1 MCPSQNG
8 VLGCD
13 SQVTFAKVPW
23 GIHLFDKKGRAS
35 KSGEESCSK
44 RKQRDEQCSG
54 QSKEPKKRLLFRRL
68 ERISVADTQ
77 DASVEVKEGW
87 PYQGPMSRF

>member
-13 SQVTFAKVPW
+13 SQVTFAKGPW
-23 GIHLFDKKGRAS
+23 EIDLFDKKGRAS
-35 KSGEESCSK
+35 KRGEESSSK

-54 QSKEPKKRLLFRRL
+54 QSKELKKRLLFRRP
-68 ERISVADTQ
+68 EKNSVAGTQ
-77 DASVEVKEGW
+77 DASIKVKEGW
-87 PYQGPMSRF
+87 PYQGPKV